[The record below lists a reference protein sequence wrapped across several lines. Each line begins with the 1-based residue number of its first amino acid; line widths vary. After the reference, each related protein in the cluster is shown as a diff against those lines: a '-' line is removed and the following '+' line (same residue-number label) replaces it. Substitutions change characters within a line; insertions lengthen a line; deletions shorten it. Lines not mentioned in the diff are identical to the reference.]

1 MIDRNDM
8 GLLLTYCQKDEGK
21 GGDTVLKV
29 IRSMA
34 ELPFG
39 ALMEIYTQSNRKRGQ
54 QWPQETAERRLALA
68 EQEVYGYLRQ
78 CFFTRP
84 GSRYF
89 IWEEQGRAV
98 CALRCETYGDGVLLT
113 ALETAPDCRGRGYAK
128 ALLSAVL
135 EHLGKGKVY
144 VHIRLDNQASVAV
157 HRRCG
162 FQKLKS
168 RARLLDGSYSTAYDT
183 YGVNLNEILE

>member
-1 MIDRNDM
+1 MLRVY
-8 GLLLTYCQKDEGK
+8 T
-21 GGDTVLKV
+21 
-29 IRSMA
+29 SMA
-34 ELPFG
+34 DLPFG
-39 ALMEIYTQSNRKRGQ
+39 KLMRIYTQSNREQVRKWIGEPEEQ
-54 QWPQETAERRLALA
+54 GVAQA
-68 EQEVYGYLRQ
+68 EQEVYAYLRQ
-78 CFFTRP
+78 CFFTLPSARL
-84 GSRYF
+84 F
-89 IWEEQGRAV
+89 LWEEQGCLVSAV
-98 CALRCETYGDGVLLT
+98 RCEGYRDGVLLT

-144 VHIRLDNQASVAV
+144 VHIRLDNQASIAV

-168 RARLLDGSYSTAYDT
+168 GARLLDGSYSTAYDT